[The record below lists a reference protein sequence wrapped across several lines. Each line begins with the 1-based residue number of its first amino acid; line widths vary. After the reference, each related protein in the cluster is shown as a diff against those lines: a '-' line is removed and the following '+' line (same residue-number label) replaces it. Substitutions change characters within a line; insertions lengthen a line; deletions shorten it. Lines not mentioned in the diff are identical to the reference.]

1 MASEVGAELQE
12 VAVALP
18 GPFPQQLGAGQ
29 KWHAARQTSA
39 ELFSLPALCSAPAFP
54 AWPPAVPKVLG
65 MGLSASGVL
74 QLSLGVFI
82 SLAVQGNAGGAV
94 LLGGPSSRAGSDP
107 SLSLS

>member
-1 MASEVGAELQE
+1 
-12 VAVALP
+12 
-18 GPFPQQLGAGQ
+18 
-29 KWHAARQTSA
+29 
-39 ELFSLPALCSAPAFP
+39 
-54 AWPPAVPKVLG
+54 

-107 SLSLS
+107 LLLLRRAEAEIGANAAKAPCCLHRGLLSASRLS